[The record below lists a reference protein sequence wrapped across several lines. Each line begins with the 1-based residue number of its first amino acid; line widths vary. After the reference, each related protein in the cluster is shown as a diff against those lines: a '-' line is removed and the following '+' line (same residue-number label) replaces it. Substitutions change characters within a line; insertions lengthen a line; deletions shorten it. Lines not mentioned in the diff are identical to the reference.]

1 MGSFVRY
8 LKSASLLSAAL
19 LVPSAGVAQ
28 DLPEA
33 TVRVVGNLGITTQSR
48 TIEAPFWTE
57 TLAEASGGSVT
68 AQFTPW
74 NEMGLSGPEVFRLLS
89 QGVMDVATAQLG
101 HHAGDAAINDGND
114 LAGLSPD
121 IDTFAAVTDAFRP
134 VLSAFYEEEL
144 GLRILT
150 LQSFQSQ
157 ILYCRDEFT
166 GLADLDGRRVRSSGA
181 SQADFISYFGG
192 AAVNM
197 AFGEVQQALQQ
208 GVIDCAITGT
218 LGGYSASWHEGAD
231 YLYTLPINYG
241 AGATVANLAWW
252 NGLDPAV
259 RAFLTAELADVEAAM
274 WALNREEN
282 DIGIACNTGGPCPLG
297 EPAGM
302 TRVDPSPEDL
312 ELRRQAMLEAVL
324 PGWADRCGADCVDA
338 FNETVGPVVG
348 LAID

>member
-1 MGSFVRY
+1 MSLTQNFRF
-8 LKSASLLSAAL
+8 ASLSLAL
-19 LVPSAGVAQ
+19 LAMPAAGMAQ
-28 DLPEA
+28 DLPET

-48 TIEAPFWTE
+48 TIEAPFWSE
-57 TLAEASGGSVT
+57 TLGEASGGTVT

-121 IDTFAAVTDAFRP
+121 IDTFAAVTEAFRP
-134 VLSAFYEEEL
+134 VLSTFYEEEL
-144 GLRILT
+144 GLHILT

-157 ILYCRDEFT
+157 ILYCREAFT
-166 GLADLDGRRVRSSGA
+166 GLSDLDGRRVRSSGA

-252 NGLDPAV
+252 EGLDPAV
-259 RAFLTAELADVEAAM
+259 QAFLSDELAEVEAAM

-282 DIGIACNTGGPCPLG
+282 DIGIACNTSGPCPLG

-324 PGWADRCGADCVDA
+324 PGWADRCGEDCVSA

-348 LAID
+348 LAIE